1 MNATILQALSAHLAG
16 PLCDAKGQPD
26 GRLRLLLLTDT
37 PILASGGSE
46 RFLRNLIE
54 GLDPRR
60 YAIDVVQLCPPP
72 NGAARESS
80 LPSEALV
87 RLEYWPVGA
96 VYGARG
102 RALYRELR
110 QRMLRGDYDLVQSQH
125 EKSDLLCALLPRGP
139 MGARRISNRRDT
151 GFQKSA
157 KLSLAFGLL
166 NRRFDAIAGPA
177 EAVLQHVR
185 QREGGLHCDSSAC
198 VPNGVDTD
206 HFRPLPPAERRAA
219 RSALQLGPETYVFA
233 CVARLVEVK
242 RHCDLLRAY
251 ARVARRARPSQL
263 WLIGDGPLRG
273 TLEQQARDA
282 GIADAVRFL
291 GERRDIDVLLPLCDA
306 FVLAS
311 RTEGMSNAVLEAMAC
326 GLPVVASAV
335 GGQAEL
341 VEDGVTGLLV
351 PARSPV
357 RLAFALE
364 QLLHAPARS
373 HQMGRQARDRALERF
388 SLRAMVAGF
397 EQLHRRLC
405 PVDARV

>member
-1 MNATILQALSAHLAG
+1 MNAAPQTLARRLVG
-16 PLCDAKGQPD
+16 PLRVTARRPD

-46 RFLRNLIE
+46 RFLRNLVD

-60 YAIDVVQLCPPP
+60 YAIDVVQLSPPP
-72 NGAARESS
+72 ADTLPASAAA
-80 LPSEALV
+80 PPHV

-102 RALYRELR
+102 RALYAELR
-110 QRMLRGDYDLVQSQH
+110 RRIMRGEYDLVQSQH

-139 MGARRISNRRDT
+139 ARARRISNRRDT
-151 GFQKSA
+151 GFQKNA
-157 KLSLAFGLL
+157 RLRFAFGLL
-166 NRRFDAIAGPA
+166 NRRYDAVVGPA
-177 EAVLQHVR
+177 EAVLRQVR
-185 QREGGLHCDSSAC
+185 QCEGDLRCATAC
-198 VPNGVDTD
+198 VPNGVDTER
-206 HFRPLPPAERRAA
+206 FRPLPAAARRAA
-219 RSALQLGPETYVFA
+219 REALRLDPETCVFA
-233 CVARLVEVK
+233 CVARLVDVK

-251 ARVARRARPSQL
+251 ARIGRARPSEL

-273 TLEQQARDA
+273 GLEQQAREA
-282 GIADAVRFL
+282 GIAATVRFL
-291 GERRDIDVLLPLCDA
+291 GERRDVDALLPLCDA

-311 RTEGMSNAVLEAMAC
+311 RTEGLSNAVLEAMAC
-326 GLPVVASAV
+326 GLPVVATAV

-364 QLLHAPARS
+364 ELLHAPIRS
-373 HQMGRQARDRALERF
+373 HRMGRQARERVLERF
-388 SLRAMVAGF
+388 SLAAMVQGF
-397 EQLHRRLC
+397 EHLYRRLGR
-405 PVDARV
+405 VDARA

>member
-1 MNATILQALSAHLAG
+1 MNAKLPALATRSAEPVGAQQLR
-16 PLCDAKGQPD
+16 PD

-46 RFLRNLIE
+46 RFLRQLLL

-60 YAIDVVQLCPPP
+60 YSIDVVQLCPRPADATGS
-72 NGAARESS
+72 NT
-80 LPSEALV
+80 LPTQPQV
-87 RLEYWPVGA
+87 RLEYWPVDA

-110 QRMLRGDYDLVQSQH
+110 RRLLRGDYDLVQSQH

-139 MGARRISNRRDT
+139 ADARRISNRRDT
-151 GFQKSA
+151 GFQKSTR
-157 KLSLAFGLL
+157 LRLAFGLL
-166 NRRFDAIAGPA
+166 NRRFDALVGPA
-177 EAVLQHVR
+177 DAVLQQVR
-185 QREGGLHCDSSAC
+185 QHEGGVRCPTTC
-198 VPNGVDTD
+198 IPNGVDTER
-206 HFRPLPPAERRAA
+206 FRPLPQAERQAA
-219 RSALQLGPETYVFA
+219 RAALQLDPDTFVFV

-251 ARVARRARPSQL
+251 ARIGHEARPSQL
-263 WLIGDGPLRG
+263 WLVGDGPLRG
-273 TLEQQARDA
+273 LLEQQARDA

-291 GERRDIDVLLPLCDA
+291 GERPDVGALLPLCDA

-326 GLPVVASAV
+326 GLPAVATAV
-335 GGQAEL
+335 GGQAEV

-351 PARSPV
+351 PAQSPV

-364 QLLHAPARS
+364 ELLHAPARS
-373 HQMGRQARDRALERF
+373 HQMGRHARQRALEQF
-388 SLRAMVAGF
+388 SLHSMVQQF
-397 EQLHRRLC
+397 EQLHQRVC
-405 PVDARV
+405 PTHARA